1 MKKEKIIKSDEQR
14 INDIYDKLTE
24 IISYPSYKVSTDNQ
38 TYDEE
43 KIDVNEFSAA
53 ARAGSAR
60 DPGAGDRRAV
70 LSEPVEGGMADAY
83 VSPNKNI
90 KKLRDGLMPY
100 QKEWLKSPSNQ
111 ENKQSSWATIKT
123 DNYQGKYIVMDSYAA
138 PPLYSETNPCNEIDL
153 EQVLIDEKKAK
164 SFPDQVDINWAS
176 LDTWPIERE
185 RLSVYKQSPNVDFG
199 SFNGYAISGRAIG
212 VRGAAGIG
220 GSISGHTGKLYA
232 DTRYEHPAASNSEV
246 MTSIKKDDKVKTELG
261 DGVVWKV
268 EENIVC
274 VQLNAEP
281 DVIYEFDC
289 SEIL

>member
-1 MKKEKIIKSDEQR
+1 MKKEKIIKSDEQS

-43 KIDVNEFSAA
+43 KIDVNEFLA
-53 ARAGSAR
+53 
-60 DPGAGDRRAV
+60 
-70 LSEPVEGGMADAY
+70 AY

-138 PPLYSETNPCNEIDL
+138 PPALYSETNPCNEIDL

-176 LDTWPIERE
+176 LDTWPTERE
-185 RLSVYKQSPNVDFG
+185 QLSVYKQSPNVDFG
-199 SFNGYAISGRAIG
+199 SLNGYAISGRAIG